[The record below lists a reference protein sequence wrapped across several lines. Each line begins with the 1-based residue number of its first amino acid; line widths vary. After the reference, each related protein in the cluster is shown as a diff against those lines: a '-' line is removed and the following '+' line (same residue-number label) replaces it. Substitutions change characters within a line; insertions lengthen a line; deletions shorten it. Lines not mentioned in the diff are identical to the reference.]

1 MARLVGVLVLCLAVA
16 IFAVQNDE
24 VVRLAFLGMNAPRVQ
39 LSYVILGAVL
49 LGALGGA
56 LAAGTQVLRLRR
68 RVHELEREA
77 EAMRGTG
84 SGMGVRSGG
93 SPAESHTDLLAPSA
107 EGSLSTESEA
117 ATPDPPKGHSPGA
130 PEGAP
135 GFSGDPDVDARRRS

>member
-77 EAMRGTG
+77 ETMRGTG
-84 SGMGVRSGG
+84 SGMGVRSVG
-93 SPAESHTDLLAPSA
+93 SPAESHTDLAPST

-117 ATPDPPKGHSPGA
+117 ATLDPAKDHSSGA
-130 PEGAP
+130 PEGAL